1 MQCNP
6 CLPCLCRCLQRSAGC
21 LAACGRAVNILS
33 PAWQSD
39 HNAVYVLKIV
49 DGTLLQTLEAA
60 AHFSHPSAAL
70 LLFKLTWLKQPSMEL
85 HMALD
90 QVGDVF

>member
-1 MQCNP
+1 
-6 CLPCLCRCLQRSAGC
+6 
-21 LAACGRAVNILS
+21 
-33 PAWQSD
+33 
-39 HNAVYVLKIV
+39 LKIV